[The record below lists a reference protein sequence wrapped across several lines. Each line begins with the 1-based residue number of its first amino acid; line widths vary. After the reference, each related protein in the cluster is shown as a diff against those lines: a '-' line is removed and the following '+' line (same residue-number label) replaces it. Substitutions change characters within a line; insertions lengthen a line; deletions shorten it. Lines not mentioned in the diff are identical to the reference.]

1 MANALCDETLFPK
14 GRRNPQWPYFVDPAG
29 LVTIDDTCAFYEE
42 SAETPVDCM
51 NACAYRAPNCTGFNW
66 EVGPD
71 AVGRC
76 RLTGP
81 TPVRNLRPTTSQPN
95 PPNQGKYQWN
105 QLTTT
110 GGGPVYLPVQG
121 VPLNIN
127 APVTCKAPLYT
138 ACTLPSQTGG
148 KSGFDETY
156 SANVKAQVAC
166 DADASCAGYVVD
178 FTNVWWSTFTLDQ
191 VGGSATVDTVT
202 ATDMPAPGFTTPTR
216 DAVRQGADA
225 HNGVR
230 NYMTYVK
237 AKKVYG
243 GYAATMNGRR
253 VTVPFNHKKR
263 IISVLEIVLPIV
275 GALGVVAI
283 TVAIARAMYK
293 RSLSG
298 RIAASSRRQEKMS
311 AQLRKSDPASDLFG
325 KGHIADAFRESSI
338 PLPQTNV

>member
-1 MANALCDETLFPK
+1 
-14 GRRNPQWPYFVDPAG
+14 
-29 LVTIDDTCAFYEE
+29 
-42 SAETPVDCM
+42 
-51 NACAYRAPNCTGFNW
+51 
-66 EVGPD
+66 
-71 AVGRC
+71 
-76 RLTGP
+76 
-81 TPVRNLRPTTSQPN
+81 
-95 PPNQGKYQWN
+95 
-105 QLTTT
+105 
-110 GGGPVYLPVQG
+110 
-121 VPLNIN
+121 
-127 APVTCKAPLYT
+127 
-138 ACTLPSQTGG
+138 
-148 KSGFDETY
+148 
-156 SANVKAQVAC
+156 
-166 DADASCAGYVVD
+166 
-178 FTNVWWSTFTLDQ
+178 
-191 VGGSATVDTVT
+191 
-202 ATDMPAPGFTTPTR
+202 
-216 DAVRQGADA
+216 
-225 HNGVR
+225 
-230 NYMTYVK
+230 MTYVK